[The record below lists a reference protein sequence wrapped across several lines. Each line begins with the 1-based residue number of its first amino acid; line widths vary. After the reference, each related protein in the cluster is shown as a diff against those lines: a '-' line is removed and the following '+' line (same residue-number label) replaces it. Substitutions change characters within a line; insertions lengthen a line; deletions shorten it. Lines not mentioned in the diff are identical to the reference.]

1 MYEGQHYDYLHDF
14 VGTLCDG
21 GLLIPESGKEEEKSQ
36 DNHCPKRRQ
45 HDDLLSVVQETMQA
59 GARLVV
65 VTYF

>member
-1 MYEGQHYDYLHDF
+1 

-21 GLLIPESGKEEEKSQ
+21 GLLIPESGKEEEKCQ
-36 DNHCPKRRQ
+36 DNHWPKRRQ